1 MSTTNKQGG
10 GGSAWARPLNNSRG
24 GGRFGGSGSGGGASG
39 RAPPGMEGGR
49 DTNNNGGRNNNTWRA
64 AGGRSNQ
71 SQTPNNNNNGNRS
84 RPSPPAGGAPIA
96 TQSPPLL
103 AESNE
108 QNESNVLRERFL
120 HLCISMI
127 GQTVTLTQTNGLVL
141 EGIFHT
147 FAPFENQPTEVKNVY
162 VIQACRMVKPPT
174 DASEGTFENGA
185 TVLVPAAKVA
195 SVHVKSMRLDAANA
209 AEKGVGPSGTSE
221 DMFQTD
227 SQISGGKGGSDN
239 LVAAGSE
246 WISAGDGGDAL
257 EGPSSSRGGSEAMN
271 WRSKKSPASGGLSG
285 KPGDSIGA
293 WDQFAANQEKFGVK
307 TSFDE
312 NLYTTKL
319 DKDKID
325 QAKFKHAER
334 IAREIEGQATTNIHL
349 AEERNQKLALDFD
362 EEDLYSGVLDKSGK
376 DKAAREEEARKKAA
390 APTTSW
396 AKLAAGKGAA
406 AAAAPAEK
414 PKAAAVTPDLSE
426 LKLNVDDED
435 TGAQEDSKSA
445 AEKKEEGNKE
455 EDREEGKPKST
466 KLNANAKAFSFNPG
480 AKTFTPSA
488 PSAPAPTH
496 VPGPMMG
503 GPQFVP
509 GGPPMQG
516 MMPVPMPMPQQ
527 YPGAPYGGMPPP
539 QQGGPQPPGQQ
550 EGGGEASSPATGEGS
565 EAGQQHQQQQQQQQ
579 QQPPQYM
586 PQPGFGGV
594 PPGGYPGYYPPPG
607 PGGGGPMMHPQA
619 RPGPGFHPQ
628 MGQQMMPGQVP
639 YQRMFAPGMPPGGG
653 MRGPPSPYYPGGPP
667 YPGGGYPPHGGPDD
681 DYHRRNSGG
690 RGRGGKKKNFDR
702 RYSGGRGG
710 RGGYHHNNGYEG
722 GRSGDPSPNN
732 EVEANADMK
741 PTDGAPAE
749 NNPSAAVQ
757 GGGT

>member
-10 GGSAWARPLNNSRG
+10 GSSAWARPLNNR
-24 GGRFGGSGSGGGASG
+24 GRFGGSGSGGGGSG
-39 RAPPGMEGGR
+39 RAPPGMEGR
-49 DTNNNGGRNNNTWRA
+49 DSNNSNSRNNSWRK
-64 AGGRSNQ
+64 
-71 SQTPNNNNNGNRS
+71 SQTPNNIGNNNRS
-84 RPSPPAGGAPIA
+84 KPSPSAVASS
-96 TQSPPLL
+96 TPPPV
-103 AESNE
+103 ESKE
-108 QNESNVLRERFL
+108 QNERNVLRERFL

-147 FAPFENQPTEVKNVY
+147 FAPFENQPKDVKNIY

-174 DASEGTFENGA
+174 DASDGTFENGA

-209 AEKGVGPSGTSE
+209 AEKGVASD

-227 SQISGGKGGSDN
+227 SQISGGKGGSDS

-246 WISAGDGGDAL
+246 WISAGAGGDAL
-257 EGPSSSRGGSEAMN
+257 EAPSSSSRGGSDAMN
-271 WRSKKSPASGGLSG
+271 WRSKKSPASGGVSG
-285 KPGDSIGA
+285 NMDESIGA

-319 DKDKID
+319 DRDKID
-325 QAKFKHAER
+325 QAKLKHAER

-390 APTTSW
+390 APKMSW
-396 AKLAAGKGAA
+396 AA
-406 AAAAPAEK
+406 AAAKKKDGDNAAPPAEE
-414 PKAAAVTPDLSE
+414 PKIAAVTQDISE
-426 LKLNVDDED
+426 LKVSSEEKKTETQESKDADVKKADED
-435 TGAQEDSKSA
+435 
-445 AEKKEEGNKE
+445 KKEEKE
-455 EDREEGKPKST
+455 EDKPKTT
-466 KLNANAKAFSFNPG
+466 KLNANAKEFTFNPG
-480 AKTFTPSA
+480 AKSFTPSA
-488 PSAPAPTH
+488 PPAPAPAH

-516 MMPVPMPMPQQ
+516 MMPVPMPMHQQ

-550 EGGGEASSPATGEGS
+550 EGGGEASTATGDG
-565 EAGQQHQQQQQQQQ
+565 EAGQQHQQQQ

-594 PPGGYPGYYPPPG
+594 PPGGYPGYYPPHG

-628 MGQQMMPGQVP
+628 MGQQMMPGQAP
-639 YQRMFAPGMPPGGG
+639 YQRIFAPGMPPGG

-681 DYHRRNSGG
+681 DYYRRNSGG

-702 RYSGGRGG
+702 RHSGGRGG
-710 RGGYHHNNGYEG
+710 RGGYHPNNGYEG
-722 GRSGDPSPNN
+722 GRSEDPSPNS
-732 EVEANADMK
+732 EVEANAD
-741 PTDGAPAE
+741 TDNETTGGASATTE
-749 NNPSAAVQ
+749 NNPSPAVQ
-757 GGGT
+757 EGGA